1 MNTEKICYSNQR
13 HLEIFMLARDSL
25 VFRNYLLSLQVS
37 LITGVCSSFNN
48 CTFPSCSF
56 TLKFNS
62 RTKFVPF
69 HQGSSEFRLFFSFA
83 KYSGSIG
90 ASWAG
95 ILKLFPN
102 REVVALKMP
111 FFFFPCRV
119 QLHKDWAKIT
129 PLSFSTTSS
138 REGQLSKRMSA
149 FLAAVT

>member
-37 LITGVCSSFNN
+37 LIAGVCSSFNN
-48 CTFPSCSF
+48 CTFPSCTVLPLNLTPEQNLF
-56 TLKFNS
+56 
-62 RTKFVPF
+62 PF
-69 HQGSSEFRLFFSFA
+69 IKEFLNLDFFFSFA

-111 FFFFPCRV
+111 FFFPCRVV
-119 QLHKDWAKIT
+119 QLHKD
-129 PLSFSTTSS
+129 
-138 REGQLSKRMSA
+138 
-149 FLAAVT
+149 